1 MILVVGDI
9 MLDEYIGGDVSRL
22 APEAPVPVVLL
33 GGAPLL
39 KLGGAANTAVS
50 VAALGEEVALA
61 GPYGA
66 DREAD
71 LRHLCSASGIALLGG
86 PDGSRTTTVKTR
98 VTDRDNRLLIR
109 LDRESPREWSDG
121 EAVLRD
127 ALAALNPSTVVFSD
141 YAKGCWTQSVWRTVA
156 DYARARGEPG
166 AAPRLVVD
174 AKRRLEQFC
183 GAGVVKCN
191 KAEWARLE
199 GNHFC
204 PAESHAVVTKGKAGL
219 SYAGPADSAGLR
231 GWMDVRAAEHD
242 VHDVTGAGDV
252 VTAVVAV
259 GVHRGVPLGRTLE
272 SAVRASSASV
282 TRPMTGVA
290 DPRDV
295 DL

>member
-9 MLDEYIGGDVSRL
+9 MLDEYVRGEATRL

-39 KLGGAANTAVS
+39 KLGGAANTAAS
-50 VAALGEEVALA
+50 VAALGEDVALV

-66 DREAD
+66 DRADD
-71 LRHLCSASGIALLGG
+71 LRRLCEAAGIALLGR
-86 PDGSRTTTVKTR
+86 PNVFRTTTVKTR
-98 VTDRDNRLLIR
+98 VIDGDSRLLIR
-109 LDRESPREWSDG
+109 LDRESPQEWAEG
-121 EAVLRD
+121 GAELRD
-127 ALAALNPSTVVFSD
+127 ALAASDPSTVVFSD
-141 YAKGCWTQSVWRTVA
+141 YAKGCWTRSVWWAVA
-156 DYARARGEPG
+156 DHAGSRAEPG

-174 AKRRLEQFC
+174 AKRRLEAFD
-183 GAGVVKCN
+183 GAGIVKCN
-191 KAEWARLE
+191 RAEWIRLD
-199 GNHFC
+199 GDFSC
-204 PAESHAVVTKGKAGL
+204 PAESCAVVTKGKAGL
-219 SYAGPADSAGLR
+219 SWAGPADGGGPR
-231 GWMDVRAAEHD
+231 VWRDIRAAEHD
-242 VHDVTGAGDV
+242 MLDVTGAGDV

-259 GVHRGVPLGRTLE
+259 GVHRGIPLERTLE

>member
-1 MILVVGDI
+1 MILVIGDI
-9 MLDEYIGGDVSRL
+9 MLDEYVGGEATRL

-39 KLGGAANTAVS
+39 KLGGAANTAAS
-50 VAALGEEVALA
+50 VAALGEDVALA

-71 LRHLCSASGIALLGG
+71 LRRLCDASGIVLLGR
-86 PDGSRTTTVKTR
+86 PDVSRTTTVKTR

-109 LDRESPREWSDG
+109 LDREAPREWSEG
-121 EAVLRD
+121 EAVLWD
-127 ALAALNPSTVVFSD
+127 ALTALNPSTVVFSD
-141 YAKGCWTQSVWRTVA
+141 YAKGCWTQSVWRAIA
-156 DYARARGEPG
+156 DYAQAGAEPG
-166 AAPRLVVD
+166 GAPRLVVD
-174 AKRRLEQFC
+174 AKRRLEQFR
-183 GAGVVKCN
+183 GAGIVKCN
-191 KAEWARLE
+191 KAEWTRLE
-199 GNHFC
+199 GDRLC
-204 PAESHAVVTKGKAGL
+204 PAESCAVVTKGKAGL
-219 SYAGPADSAGLR
+219 SYAGPADHAGLR
-231 GWMDVRAAEHD
+231 EWEDIHAAEHD

-259 GVHRGVPLGRTLE
+259 GVHRRIPLKRTLE

>member
-1 MILVVGDI
+1 
-9 MLDEYIGGDVSRL
+9 MLDEYVGGEALRL

-39 KLGGAANTAVS
+39 KLGGAANTAAS

-71 LRHLCSASGIALLGG
+71 LRRLCEASGIALLGQ
-86 PDGSRTTTVKTR
+86 PDASRTTTVKTR

-109 LDRESPREWSDG
+109 LDRESPREWPEG

-141 YAKGCWTQSVWRTVA
+141 YAKGCWTQSVWRAIA
-156 DYARARGEPG
+156 DYARAGAEPG
-166 AAPRLVVD
+166 GAPRLVVD
-174 AKRRLEQFC
+174 AKRRLEQFR

-191 KAEWARLE
+191 KAEWTRLE
-199 GNHFC
+199 GDRLC
-204 PAESHAVVTKGKAGL
+204 PAGSHAVVTKGKAGL
-219 SYAGPADSAGLR
+219 SYAGPADHAGLR
-231 GWMDVRAAEHD
+231 EWEDIHAAEHD

-259 GVHRGVPLGRTLE
+259 GVHRRIPLKRALE

-282 TRPMTGVA
+282 TRPLTGVA